1 MGAKQS
7 PEMAVAKKLVTVD
20 GLSPY
25 AAAKVAGISKQ
36 AIYMS
41 TWYRLYRGGK
51 NDLPR

>member
-7 PEMAVAKKLVTVD
+7 PEMAVAKKLVMTE
-20 GLSPY
+20 GLSAY

-41 TWYRLYRGGK
+41 TWYQLYRGGK
-51 NDLPR
+51 NDVPR